1 MTFSECWKF
10 VQPRV
15 CGSFSVKKKWPHVL
29 KRSQHEELFASFSTS
44 CLQFFSDCRE
54 TPGGLNDYLTPAW
67 HHKPSVFGAFQKIP
81 SRGRWT
87 IDFEEIARRVQRQ
100 LLQKTLPNQKD
111 GWFLFFFCKKKT
123 TPSTR
128 SSWEFQQV
136 GGFFGKHRWSN
147 SISKPKFH

>member
-1 MTFSECWKF
+1 MDWMTFSECWKF

-15 CGSFSVKKKWPHVL
+15 CGTFSVFLKKRPHVL
-29 KRSQHEELFASFSTS
+29 KTSQHEELFASFSTN
-44 CLQFFSDCRE
+44 CLQFSSDCRE

-111 GWFLFFFCKKKT
+111 GWFLFFLQKKKQHL
-123 TPSTR
+123 PQEVPGSFNKLEVF
-128 SSWEFQQV
+128 WET
-136 GGFFGKHRWSN
+136 
-147 SISKPKFH
+147 